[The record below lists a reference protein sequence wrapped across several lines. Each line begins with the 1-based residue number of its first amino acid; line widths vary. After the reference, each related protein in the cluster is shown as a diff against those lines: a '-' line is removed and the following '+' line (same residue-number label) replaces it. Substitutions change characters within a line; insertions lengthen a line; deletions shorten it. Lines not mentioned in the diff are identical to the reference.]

1 MASEIPSDSE
11 LSRLR
16 APSLVAWLV
25 SNTELLI
32 AVAETL
38 GDRAGELAPDV
49 PRERVDD
56 LCGTVRH
63 AALEITVALLALLA
77 RSEGLPGDGAL
88 GDAVAS
94 AHARLQQLGRA
105 VTDTS
110 TGACGAPS
118 PTNLSSS

>member
-1 MASEIPSDSE
+1 MAHEIPTDSE
-11 LSRLR
+11 FSRLR

-25 SNTELLI
+25 TNTELLI

-49 PRERVDD
+49 PRERVDE

-63 AALEITVALLALLA
+63 AALEITVALLALLT

-88 GDAVAS
+88 GEAIAS
-94 AHARLQQLGRA
+94 AHARLQQIGRA
-105 VTDTS
+105 ATDTS
-110 TGACGAPS
+110 TCACRAPS
-118 PTNLSSS
+118 SQGLCNS